1 MKIKILNSKIMH
13 KSKKKK
19 KKKKMMGLIRSLL
32 FDFILYFFTTYDKV
46 PYTCNISAGYNT
58 KYTIHLLKKQ
68 IQNIF

>member
-1 MKIKILNSKIMH
+1 
-13 KSKKKK
+13 
-19 KKKKMMGLIRSLL
+19 MMGLIRSLL